1 MHVLPP
7 LVHQALRRAQ
17 RVVPQPPTP
26 DGDTDDEAE
35 GRTRQAEP
43 TTQDQTESEEEIQ
56 MTTFNNFAD
65 RFHIV
70 PQARF
75 DAKPR
80 EYIQLEIVE
89 VSDWQWALKCVAD
102 VFRLPMLQ
110 R

>member
-1 MHVLPP
+1 
-7 LVHQALRRAQ
+7 
-17 RVVPQPPTP
+17 
-26 DGDTDDEAE
+26 
-35 GRTRQAEP
+35 
-43 TTQDQTESEEEIQ
+43 